1 MFPLN
6 VQFIHPHP
14 ALSLHR
20 ERVLSF
26 ILTSLFLVLY
36 SALATKRMAKR
47 LLLSRLLEGR
57 TCEAVVFTA
66 TQPSGLAGL
75 SLPLGHKKRGRALG
89 PTSVVCSQFGK
100 LTKLLPRPTEGC
112 CLVGRNRQ
120 WAFRINIRPWTIYSR
135 CSLQRTFECN
145 SHSTVSVASYANRR
159 RLS

>member
-1 MFPLN
+1 MFPLQ

-26 ILTSLFLVLY
+26 ILTSSFLVLY
-36 SALATKRMAKR
+36 SALANKRMAKR

-100 LTKLLPRPTEGC
+100 LTKLLLGSAKGGC
-112 CLVGRNRQ
+112 LIRIKRQ
-120 WAFRINIRPWTIYSR
+120 RAFRINVCPRTIYSR
-135 CSLQRTFECN
+135 RSLQSTFEGHCHCPISIAN
-145 SHSTVSVASYANRR
+145 NANRR

>member
-1 MFPLN
+1 
-6 VQFIHPHP
+6 
-14 ALSLHR
+14 
-20 ERVLSF
+20 
-26 ILTSLFLVLY
+26 
-36 SALATKRMAKR
+36 MAKR

-100 LTKLLPRPTEGC
+100 LTKLLLGSAKGG

-120 WAFRINIRPWTIYSR
+120 RALPIHVRPR
-135 CSLQRTFECN
+135 AVHRRGRLQRALKR
-145 SHSTVSVASYANRR
+145 HRHRAVRIAYHA
-159 RLS
+159 